1 MDHDHEN
8 YHDYDRHGF
17 CSVLGD
23 LAVSLGLNPLYLMLP
38 AAVNISFMMMMMMIE
53 LYDNDIVDDDD
64 YDIDDFVEYH
74 YDDSY
79 DMFR

>member
-8 YHDYDRHGF
+8 YRDYDRHGF

-38 AAVNISFMMMMMMIE
+38 AAVNISIMMMMMIVHN
-53 LYDNDIVDDDD
+53 DNDIVDD
-64 YDIDDFVEYH
+64 YDIDDIVEYH
-74 YDDSY
+74 FDDSY